1 MQEVGGSNPPS
12 PIFFIPMNIGIFFKV
27 LIALFV
33 AIDFFG
39 ILPLFLSLTEGMSPA
54 QRSKTLIESV
64 LTALFVGLLFIVLG
78 RSFLSFLGITIPDFQ
93 VAGGILLVTLS
104 LADLLQREKTRRK
117 PEEGI
122 GAVPLG
128 VPLIAGPAVI
138 TTLLVFTDIA
148 GPLFVTVAYLVNLAF
163 LFVILYNSK
172 LIVKFLGP
180 AGSMALS
187 KIMIIVMTAIGVV
200 MARQGIAAIIAGR
213 GVMQ

>member
-1 MQEVGGSNPPS
+1 
-12 PIFFIPMNIGIFFKV
+12 MNIGIFFKV
-27 LIALFV
+27 FIALFV

-39 ILPLFLSLTEGMSPA
+39 ILPLFLSLTEGMSPG
-54 QRSKTLIESV
+54 QRNKTLVESV

-138 TTLLVFTDIA
+138 TTLLVFTDTA
-148 GPLFVTVAYLVNLAF
+148 GPVFATVAYLVNLAF
-163 LFVILYNSK
+163 LIVILYNSK

-200 MARQGIAAIIAGR
+200 MARQGIAAIIGGR
-213 GVMQ
+213 GVMR